1 MLKIKE
7 LYFSYENKEVIRGI
21 NLKLKHGIG
30 CILGANGVGKSTLLK
45 LIVGLLKPRNGVIE
59 LNGKDITNLDFKE
72 RAKLISYV
80 PQEFS
85 INFPYTVFDV
95 VLMGRNPHINFLEGP
110 KSRDEKI
117 ALKCL
122 KILGIDY
129 LKDKAFTQ
137 LSGGQ
142 KRLVLIARGLAQ
154 EGKLMIFD
162 EPTSFLDF
170 KNQLLVLSVIE
181 RISKKFDKTI
191 LLSLHDP
198 NLTFFFCDEVFLMKD
213 GVIIDNGKPEEV
225 ITEENIQ
232 RLYGLK
238 AELVRLSDK
247 KLVVPNKEFLELE
260 VML

>member
-1 MLKIKE
+1 M
-7 LYFSYENKEVIRGI
+7 
-21 NLKLKHGIG
+21 
-30 CILGANGVGKSTLLK
+30 
-45 LIVGLLKPRNGVIE
+45 
-59 LNGKDITNLDFKE
+59 
-72 RAKLISYV
+72 
-80 PQEFS
+80 
-85 INFPYTVFDV
+85 
-95 VLMGRNPHINFLEGP
+95 
-110 KSRDEKI
+110 
-117 ALKCL
+117 
-122 KILGIDY
+122 
-129 LKDKAFTQ
+129 
-137 LSGGQ
+137 
-142 KRLVLIARGLAQ
+142 IARGLAQ